1 MTFNLAIPLK
11 NFILGTLGM
20 LPGLALRVFIGGTLA
35 CLTQETSV
43 LRSDMVVLGVVI
55 IGTSIAIAGL
65 IIVSS
70 IAKRYLKS
78 LDIKKNGDNCCGEV
92 ELN

>member
-1 MTFNLAIPLK
+1 VRLCSVIPFVTFNLAISLTTIPLK

-70 IAKRYLKS
+70 IAKRYL
-78 LDIKKNGDNCCGEV
+78 
-92 ELN
+92 